1 MRVTIAA
8 EIKLTFRLR
17 SVSCVL
23 YMYMYMCV
31 QYVASYT
38 AHNIIHVSVIY
49 TYMYY
54 SAVNYFV
61 TAGRGWCTLGG
72 ITHAW
77 E

>member
-17 SVSCVL
+17 SVSCLL

-31 QYVASYT
+31 QYVASYS

-54 SAVNYFV
+54 SAVNYGWKGV
-61 TAGRGWCTLGG
+61 VYIRGHHTRL
-72 ITHAW
+72 
-77 E
+77 